1 MQFAKLMLSENLLH
15 RCSPSRQA
23 FQKTPPDIDIQQAFP
38 DIGATVGGASKEV
51 QIAGIQLTNSGWRVA
66 GR

>member
-1 MQFAKLMLSENLLH
+1 VIHCNFDSLDDYEPKCVAQFLPLH
-15 RCSPSRQA
+15 
-23 FQKTPPDIDIQQAFP
+23 IDIQQAFP